1 MLLPFAKIVRTE
13 VDTIKIADGFSE
25 IIKPG
30 DVIVLN
36 GNLGA
41 GKTFFV
47 KHVLKNFGIDNVN
60 SPTFAIANEYNG
72 KFKIYHFDFYRI
84 NNSSELFDIGFDDY
98 LNDNNAITFIEW
110 GELFPDMIPRE
121 RFQLDIILNE
131 NLSRA
136 FSITKIKPIK
146 IVINK

>member
-13 VDTIKIADGFSE
+13 EDTIKIADEFSSK
-25 IIKPG
+25 IKPG

-47 KHVLKNFGIDNVN
+47 KYVVKNFEIDNVN
-60 SPTFAIANEYNG
+60 SPTFAIVNEYNG
-72 KFKIYHFDFYRI
+72 KHKIYHFDFYRI

-98 LNDNNAITFIEW
+98 LNDDNAITFIEW
-110 GELFPDMIPRE
+110 AELFPEIIPRE
-121 RFQLDIILNE
+121 RFQVDIIMNN

-136 FSITKIKPIK
+136 FSITKINPIK
-146 IVINK
+146 IHIS